1 MNKDELLFKPVEVKK
16 IVIDGREIELPIR
29 YYYDS
34 VMLGIFTA
42 PTKNI
47 TKLLPT
53 PRFKPVEI
61 FPSRALVSLV
71 GLRHY
76 DTSIGPFDE
85 LDIGIL
91 VMLDAMPVPFF
102 SALSYD
108 KNSRCGTYMYR
119 LFVSDEKALA
129 AGIKVWN
136 YPKVIADIK
145 FNETPTRHT
154 MEISEGGKIIITLAV
169 SKNIKQSHDYNT
181 VFHIYSIK
189 DNKILKAPVDWKGQR
204 YLSRSAHF
212 VSFEIGASRYTDE
225 LMALGLQN
233 FCVEG
238 VFYSEVQ
245 YILNPPSE
253 TFPLES
259 EK

>member
-1 MNKDELLFKPVEVKK
+1 MNKDALLFKPVVVKK
-16 IVIDGREIELPIR
+16 VAIDGREIELPIR
-29 YYYDS
+29 YYRDS

-42 PTKNI
+42 PTTNI
-47 TKLLPT
+47 IKLLPT
-53 PRFKPVEI
+53 SRFKPIEI
-61 FPSRALVSLV
+61 FPSRSLVSLV

-91 VMLDAMPVPFF
+91 VMLDSKPFPF
-102 SALSYD
+102 LSALFYD
-108 KNSRCGTYMYR
+108 KNPRCGIYMYR
-119 LFVSDEKALA
+119 LFVSDEKALT
-129 AGIKVWN
+129 AGVKVWN

-145 FNETPTRHT
+145 FDKSPTHHV
-154 MEISEGGKIIITLAV
+154 MKIKEGGKNIISLFVRKSA
-169 SKNIKQSHDYNT
+169 KHACDYET

-189 DNKILKAPVDWKGQR
+189 DRMILKSPVDWKGKR
-204 YLSRSAHF
+204 SLSRSPRFA
-212 VSFEIGASRYTDE
+212 SFEIGSSSYTDE
-225 LMALGLQN
+225 LMTLGLQN
-233 FCVEG
+233 YCVEG